1 MATGP
6 TIWLDRV
13 STTSDSAT
21 GHFRVDGHRSTV
33 RFSGVA
39 PERASAAAA
48 FVMLARMMGMENDQ
62 RVVSIP
68 PISRAARRDG
78 DVFARVHRSLYPH
91 HHDSPLHVLPL
102 PGRRPTAPGDPRRTA
117 AFFSGGVDSF
127 ALLVDHGEVIDDLI
141 FVKGFDVPVSDVER
155 TEEVL
160 ASVVPAAEAT
170 GKPLMVLETDVRD
183 FSDATCDWTW
193 FVYGALIATP
203 ILLERTHKT
212 VLVAASVAD
221 RHLPD
226 EAVRLRG
233 HGFGTERT
241 DMRISGRSQTRVE
254 KVEAVARSGIARDTL
269 RVCWQNVAGTVNC
282 GTCDKCVRTVAE
294 LAATGCTGMI
304 ATLPTE
310 VDLDLLATHPAET
323 RSDRAFLTETRD
335 AAVAHDQPAVV
346 AALERALAAG
356 GTAS

>member
-1 MATGP
+1 MPTGP
-6 TIWLDRV
+6 TILLERV
-13 STTSDSAT
+13 ETTPTSAT
-21 GHFRVDGHRSTV
+21 GHFRVGGERSRV

-39 PERASAAAA
+39 PEPASAAAA
-48 FVMLARMMGMENDQ
+48 FVMMARMMGMENDQ
-62 RVVSIP
+62 RVVSLP
-68 PISRAARRDG
+68 PISRTARRDG

-91 HHDSPLHVLPL
+91 HHDSPLHVLPR

-127 ALLVDHGEVIDDLI
+127 ALLVDHGRVVDDLI
-141 FVKGFDVPVSDVER
+141 FVKGFDVPIGDVAR

-170 GKPLMVLETDVRD
+170 GKPLMILETDVRD
-183 FSDATCDWTW
+183 FSDPTCDWTW
-193 FVYGALIATP
+193 YVYGALIGTS
-203 ILLERTHKT
+203 ILLERTHRT

-233 HGFGTERT
+233 HGFGTERM
-241 DMRISGRSQTRVE
+241 DMRISGRDQTRVE

-304 ATLPTE
+304 STLPTA
-310 VDLDLLATHPAET
+310 VDLDLLAAHPAVT

-335 AAVAHDQPAVV
+335 AALAHDEPDV
-346 AALERALAAG
+346 AAALDRALAAG
-356 GTAS
+356 GGGS